1 MARNTPVVFVRFN
14 TWLSAPIAVKEYSP
28 PTLSQP
34 PLADIVKSAPLVM
47 VRAAGVT
54 PGTIGVV
61 YGSKRKLN
69 SKRAV
74 EAKPPVMAIA
84 P

>member
-1 MARNTPVVFVRFN
+1 MA
-14 TWLSAPIAVKEYSP
+14 
-28 PTLSQP
+28 
-34 PLADIVKSAPLVM
+34 
-47 VRAAGVT
+47 RAAGVT
-54 PGTIGVV
+54 LGTIGVV

-74 EAKPPVMAIA
+74 DAKPPVMAMA